1 MRSVV
6 TGDRGFI
13 GSHFVY
19 YVLTDEEVGEE
30 VKVIGIDK
38 RTYAGQANNLGRMGI
53 KDALKKKHKSIDQV
67 YRPIRA
73 DISDAKTMDDIFNE
87 LTRKEPIDMVFNFA
101 AETHVD
107 NSLKDVSPFIQ
118 SNITGTFVLLEIA
131 KKDGVKRFIQVSTD
145 EVYGSLGDNDLPWNE
160 SCVLNPRNPYS
171 TCKATAEMFARNA
184 SREGLPVII
193 TRSANNYG
201 PFQYPEKFLSLS
213 ITNLIDGYKIPLM
226 WSEENPGL
234 NKRDW
239 LHVEDNC
246 RAIWRIY
253 KNGTPGKTYNIP
265 GNNERK
271 NIEVANLLLAYFG
284 FGEDKIEHIK
294 HRKGHDHR
302 YFITGYE
309 LTKLGFQYKHTDFEY
324 ELGKTIE
331 WYKNNQ
337 RWWRFF
343 KPLKNEK

>member
-118 SNITGTFVLLEIA
+118 SNIKGTFVLLEI
-131 KKDGVKRFIQVSTD
+131 
-145 EVYGSLGDNDLPWNE
+145 
-160 SCVLNPRNPYS
+160 
-171 TCKATAEMFARNA
+171 
-184 SREGLPVII
+184 
-193 TRSANNYG
+193 
-201 PFQYPEKFLSLS
+201 
-213 ITNLIDGYKIPLM
+213 
-226 WSEENPGL
+226 
-234 NKRDW
+234 
-239 LHVEDNC
+239 
-246 RAIWRIY
+246 
-253 KNGTPGKTYNIP
+253 
-265 GNNERK
+265 
-271 NIEVANLLLAYFG
+271 
-284 FGEDKIEHIK
+284 
-294 HRKGHDHR
+294 
-302 YFITGYE
+302 
-309 LTKLGFQYKHTDFEY
+309 
-324 ELGKTIE
+324 
-331 WYKNNQ
+331 
-337 RWWRFF
+337 
-343 KPLKNEK
+343 